1 LVENAIKHG
10 ISSLVNQGIIKINA
24 KYYNDLL
31 EISVEDNGP
40 DFELGE
46 NSGYGLTSIQEKLRL
61 LYGNEGKLTIE
72 NSPQK
77 KVIITLPV

>member
-1 LVENAIKHG
+1 VG
-10 ISSLVNQGIIKINA
+10 
-24 KYYNDLL
+24 
-31 EISVEDNGP
+31 DNGP